1 MSTAVVFAVF
11 LAFAYSMRSN
21 SPAHKRLILIA
32 NIALMYAPLF
42 RWPIASLFHNLPFA
56 TRCSHIFFLPIV
68 LYDLWSTRRF
78 HRVTLW
84 SSAFLVSVF
93 EVRFLVAKT
102 MAWHAIAVWIRS
114 KAA

>member
-1 MSTAVVFAVF
+1 MKGG
-11 LAFAYSMRSN
+11 LACRDDGLAMVDLTGSRAIGWMEN
-21 SPAHKRLILIA
+21 SSALGA
-32 NIALMYAPLF
+32 NS
-42 RWPIASLFHNLPFA
+42 WPIPSLFHNLPFA
-56 TRCSHIFFLPIV
+56 TRCSHVFFLPIV